1 MTEQEIVAK
10 LDLLDEFQRKR
21 DLVEFEKRKLLDD
34 TKVPEDVQS
43 LVASGLKAMAE
54 ADEMFAPELETCER
68 DCAEDV
74 RLIEQ
79 ALGIELAAIVVPPEV
94 QAILAEIDAKRKAA
108 QTDAEAKRAEAR
120 AERERVRNAIQ
131 IRISAMKD
139 NIKESTREQTQAVF
153 DAIEAR
159 KHDIEIEFAG
169 KTSAAD
175 ANIEAL
181 KKEIED
187 AVKQIKFTVRG
198 QFYRAEYGKPRKS
211 WIADRLEAYT
221 ESHPDIKGCYTEGSG
236 SCSIKRI
243 K

>member
-1 MTEQEIVAK
+1 MEESEIIAK
-10 LDLLDEFQRKR
+10 LNLLDDYQRQR

-34 TKVPEDVQS
+34 TKVPDDIQT

-54 ADEMFAPELETCER
+54 SDEMFAPELETCER

-94 QAILAEIDAKRKAA
+94 QAILAEIDAKRKAVQEYADA
-108 QTDAEAKRAEAR
+108 QRAEAR

-139 NIKESTREQTQAVF
+139 KIKESTREQTQAVF

-169 KTSAAD
+169 KTSAVNALID
-175 ANIEAL
+175 GVKLDWKTEKLSITITAEKLVDEMIEKAL
-181 KKEIED
+181 
-187 AVKQIKFTVRG
+187 
-198 QFYRAEYGKPRKS
+198 
-211 WIADRLEAYT
+211 RLGVMAHMEFPCTARFEAAQ
-221 ESHPDIKGCYTEGSG
+221 
-236 SCSIKRI
+236 RRLF
-243 K
+243 